1 MGRIDVWLRTKN
13 LLSPTV
19 RRERVIDWSK
29 R

>member
-13 LLSPTV
+13 LLPPAE